1 MTENQIISNN
11 NNQND
16 YVDIFNIAN
25 NVVRNFKTYLTVSV
39 ISVILCYI
47 YLSNYSQSYKSNILA
62 TENSTINTLVST
74 YDLDV
79 LNENNF
85 NSYYFLL
92 MFESESKNLN
102 LFLEAGKKLRLSNAT
117 IMNIYNSAK
126 VTRQGFSSDFDAK
139 GINVEMIS
147 NQNPKLLEDFH
158 KSLIKLI
165 QVRILELL
173 DIGMK
178 SKVEQLE
185 IDNQNILKN
194 NTTLL
199 NLKQKL
205 IQLEI
210 DKGRFFLEENK
221 DLLIQKYKNN
231 IEIARSIGY
240 IKPQIKSIER
250 FTADEIHTLGEAM
263 FNDDTQDTKIKVIE
277 LVNKSDFSGMN
288 SSIPI
293 YLYGV
298 ELLTLELQKIETVD
312 YSLYFPLQKSEILR
326 LEKMKDPSLQKEII
340 ENNSLINKYNIAIK
354 NIQEIK
360 KSEVFLVNANSADII
375 ITRVW
380 SSNPLITTFFVL
392 LLLNL
397 LTFLILAYLD
407 EKSKREKINP

>member
-1 MTENQIISNN
+1 MSE
-11 NNQND
+11 
-16 YVDIFNIAN
+16 
-25 NVVRNFKTYLTVSV
+25 
-39 ISVILCYI
+39 
-47 YLSNYSQSYKSNILA
+47 LS
-62 TENSTINTLVST
+62 
-74 YDLDV
+74 
-79 LNENNF
+79 
-85 NSYYFLL
+85 
-92 MFESESKNLN
+92 
-102 LFLEAGKKLRLSNAT
+102 
-117 IMNIYNSAK
+117 
-126 VTRQGFSSDFDAK
+126 
-139 GINVEMIS
+139 
-147 NQNPKLLEDFH
+147 
-158 KSLIKLI
+158 
-165 QVRILELL
+165 
-173 DIGMK
+173 
-178 SKVEQLE
+178 
-185 IDNQNILKN
+185 

-231 IEIARSIGY
+231 IEISRSIGY

-250 FTADEIHTLGEAM
+250 FTANEIHTLGEAM

-380 SSNPLITTFFVL
+380 SLNPLITTFFVL
-392 LLLNL
+392 LFLNL